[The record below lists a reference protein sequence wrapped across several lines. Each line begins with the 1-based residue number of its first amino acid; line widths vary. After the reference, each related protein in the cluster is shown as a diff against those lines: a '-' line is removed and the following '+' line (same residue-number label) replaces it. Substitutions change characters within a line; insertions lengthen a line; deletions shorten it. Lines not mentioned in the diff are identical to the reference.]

1 MTGAESEADTRSV
14 MTGGTSPMKG
24 GMMGGGMNFGGGGI

>member
-1 MTGAESEADTRSV
+1 MTGADSEADTRSV

-24 GMMGGGMNFGGGGI
+24 GMGGSMNFGGGGI